1 MGPGKLCQNPTR
13 EPILDTVDAR
23 RRSLWIRTVRTSWCT
38 QSGCWWCALSFR
50 FGGKLYLDKFSGHL
64 HEVKQAETVHHKLLL
79 FITTQLDVLVQPA
92 PLRFPA
98 TAEFALVFALP
109 CRAIPCWEPG
119 AYFAESSHVL
129 DNTSVFAPDPQ
140 LLLSLLVLGSRP

>member
-1 MGPGKLCQNPTR
+1 MYIADCRNWKKPESYLFIVQTCILQTAGIEKNLNLTL
-13 EPILDTVDAR
+13 EPIQDIVDAR

-38 QSGCWWCALSFR
+38 QSGCWWCGLSFR
-50 FGGKLYLDKFSGHL
+50 FGGKLYLDKFSVHL

-109 CRAIPCWEPG
+109 CRAIPCWEPD
-119 AYFAESSHVL
+119 S
-129 DNTSVFAPDPQ
+129 
-140 LLLSLLVLGSRP
+140 